1 MKKILALLL
10 TLSMIFTLAALGGGQ
25 AFAADAA
32 AGEEVGSEMWML
44 KLLAATA
51 LGDSD
56 AMATLGN
63 AYYRGEGVEK
73 NYETA
78 LSWLQKAADAGNT
91 DVLVTL
97 GTMYLNGEG
106 VEKDP
111 QKALEFFTRATG
123 ADTAGADVKPE
134 PQDTKAPAEK
144 SGSKRDGAYLT
155 GHWGEIEWIRN
166 GPNNP
171 FYLDETI
178 KNPEWIEFY
187 MTTPKEPR
195 GYPYGNWYLYIMDE
209 DGTWNHHLVQFK
221 LDKTMTQGKTVKVR
235 LEQLLPVNM
244 KAITISPVED
254 GMDFTLWRFIDF
266 YTDPSYLPADK
277 RDAAPESIEDQIA
290 AYAGREYPLTAQYFQ
305 YQAYSGGDSS
315 GGSSGGRQGGYGY
328 YDPPNGTNNYPSATT
343 R

>member
-1 MKKILALLL
+1 
-10 TLSMIFTLAALGGGQ
+10 
-25 AFAADAA
+25 
-32 AGEEVGSEMWML
+32 
-44 KLLAATA
+44 
-51 LGDSD
+51 
-56 AMATLGN
+56 
-63 AYYRGEGVEK
+63 
-73 NYETA
+73 
-78 LSWLQKAADAGNT
+78 
-91 DVLVTL
+91 
-97 GTMYLNGEG
+97 
-106 VEKDP
+106 
-111 QKALEFFTRATG
+111 
-123 ADTAGADVKPE
+123 
-134 PQDTKAPAEK
+134 
-144 SGSKRDGAYLT
+144 
-155 GHWGEIEWIRN
+155 
-166 GPNNP
+166 
-171 FYLDETI
+171 
-178 KNPEWIEFY
+178 